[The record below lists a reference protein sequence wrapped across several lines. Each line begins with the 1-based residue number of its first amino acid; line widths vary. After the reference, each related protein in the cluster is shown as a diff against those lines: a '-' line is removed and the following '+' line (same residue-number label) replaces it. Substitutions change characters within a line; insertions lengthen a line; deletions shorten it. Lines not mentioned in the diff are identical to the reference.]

1 MPLSGS
7 HVISGRRKER
17 ANALLGLGTLAGALA
32 LAARGAFTAGV
43 SGSER
48 EIGVS
53 LYYYFKGVV
62 VTKQVPIN
70 TNLSHYYFFFVYTR
84 AP

>member
-53 LYYYFKGVV
+53 LYYYF
-62 VTKQVPIN
+62 
-70 TNLSHYYFFFVYTR
+70 FFIYLTSERFCAAFRQPCHIRPAQRTC
-84 AP
+84 